1 MIEHVAVVNHPHD
14 TFVTRDGGQAWP
26 FLAAFVL
33 RAFIP
38 DVARDG
44 DDNGKAALGSS
55 RTFEALQAL
64 FFADVCPG
72 QHP

>member
-38 DVARDG
+38 D
-44 DDNGKAALGSS
+44 
-55 RTFEALQAL
+55 
-64 FFADVCPG
+64 
-72 QHP
+72 